1 MGPKQNFA
9 GPQARSPDNG
19 TAVRRFQKADIAES
33 NRNIRFVPI
42 SIGSVS
48 AK

>member
-1 MGPKQNFA
+1 MSA
-9 GPQARSPDNG
+9 S
-19 TAVRRFQKADIAES
+19 TQKADIAES